1 MPLDFTECDQ
11 AAAEAAGFR
20 LCLRCRPETAP
31 FSSAWIG
38 SRATVERD
46 MPCSRSTI
54 AARPAPA
61 RPSLLRVKK
70 MASLLLGFFA
80 GHPARSQRPIAD
92 AEAACAA
99 DAARLL
105 CAPHARVELIRW
117 GTFMGDDFE
126 INGQAELAAAD
137 RTVRFAAGVV
147 APPCFATARATIDFP
162 PSRHSDVIHR

>member
-1 MPLDFTECDQ
+1 
-11 AAAEAAGFR
+11 
-20 LCLRCRPETAP
+20 
-31 FSSAWIG
+31 
-38 SRATVERD
+38 
-46 MPCSRSTI
+46 
-54 AARPAPA
+54 
-61 RPSLLRVKK
+61 

-126 INGQAELAAAD
+126 INGQAELRPRIARCDSRPAL
-137 RTVRFAAGVV
+137 V
-147 APPCFATARATIDFP
+147 APPCFGDRTGDDRFP